1 MPIAARGAK
10 LGDVKLVESV
20 RARMGAVD
28 PFRVDIGLAV
38 VCAIA
43 SVIELSSLDTHGG
56 SRPIT
61 IAAGVIASVSL
72 AFRRRDPLLAAVLY
86 AVPALIQASLDGFLT
101 SDSTVPFVAVILL
114 FYSIGRYA
122 PPKRFAPAA
131 ILLAAA
137 MMVTLLVEGGLEPE
151 DSFWALF
158 IFGLPTLAGR
168 AAQPRPA
175 PGRAAREGRAC
186 RARPCGARARRRR
199 G

>member
-1 MPIAARGAK
+1 MHIAARGAK

-122 PPKRFAPAA
+122 PPKRFAP
-131 ILLAAA
+131 
-137 MMVTLLVEGGLEPE
+137 PPF
-151 DSFWALF
+151 SW
-158 IFGLPTLAGR
+158 P
-168 AAQPRPA
+168 PR
-175 PGRAAREGRAC
+175 
-186 RARPCGARARRRR
+186 
-199 G
+199 